1 MGDIIELI
9 KSRRNIKDFLPKFVS
24 WEKISLILDAGRHA
38 PSCGNIQNWKF
49 IVVIEPGL
57 KQQIAEAT
65 YGQYEII
72 SAGVLIIIC
81 AEPEKAER
89 YYSLRGER
97 LYTVQN
103 CAAAIENMLLEAHS
117 LGLGSRWIGGFDEEV
132 VKTLLSIPEEIRPQA
147 IIAVGYPKEIPDKPP
162 KYPMEN
168 IVYFHRWRNRV
179 RDPAKYMND
188 IATILARKA
197 DSVKET
203 VKDATKFV
211 VDKSHELV
219 GKKEKSQ
226 EKPKES
232 GKKNIFEDS
241 D

>member
-9 KSRRNIKDFLPKFVS
+9 KSRRNIKDFLPRFVS

-72 SAGVLIIIC
+72 SAGALIIVC
-81 AEPEKAER
+81 GEPDKAER

-97 LYTVQN
+97 LYSVQN

-132 VKTLLSIPEEIRPQA
+132 VKSLLSIPEEIRPQA

-162 KYPMEN
+162 KYPLEN

-188 IATILARKA
+188 IATILARKVESA
-197 DSVKET
+197 SET
-203 VKDATKFV
+203 IKSATEFV
-211 VDKSHELV
+211 VDKSKELV
-219 GKKEKSQ
+219 GKKEKSE
-226 EKPKES
+226 EKPKEPT
-232 GKKNIFEDS
+232 KKNIFEDS
-241 D
+241 E